1 MTTTTDRATT
11 NGSAAES
18 SAATGSML
26 RTDPKTTVIHG
37 NLVLDKDT
45 VYDGP
50 LTVEGSVLG
59 KDGERFHLTV
69 NGDIDAWDIT
79 ARDIKAQ
86 YINAWDITARDI
98 KARDITAGNINAWNI
113 TAKGNIS
120 ASDISARDIDARD
133 INARNITA
141 KGNIS
146 ASDISAWDIT
156 ARDINARD
164 INARDIDVQGKISYY
179 ALCFAYQNIRCKSI
193 TGEHEKHRHFALDGK
208 VIVNGKE
215 ESE

>member
-120 ASDISARDIDARD
+120 ASDISA
-133 INARNITA
+133 
-141 KGNIS
+141 
-146 ASDISAWDIT
+146 WDIT

>member
-79 ARDIKAQ
+79 ARDIKA
-86 YINAWDITARDI
+86 
-98 KARDITAGNINAWNI
+98 RDITAGNINAWNI

-120 ASDISARDIDARD
+120 ASDISARDID
-133 INARNITA
+133 
-141 KGNIS
+141 
-146 ASDISAWDIT
+146 
-156 ARDINARD
+156 ARD